1 MDKIKNTSIR
11 QTLGIKN
18 TITELV
24 VNKRLRYFGHVKRM
38 SSTRNPNL
46 VLGSHVHGHRPTGRP
61 AKRWEDCVRSD
72 CQERGLRTLTDAY
85 RLRIRQEDLA
95 RHHGSEAITQS
106 PTGVDGLG
114 QGRSIVTS
122 LF

>member
-1 MDKIKNTSIR
+1 MDKIRNTSIR

-18 TITELV
+18 IITELV
-24 VNKRLRYFGHVKRM
+24 VNKRFRYFGHVKRM

-46 VLGSHVHGHRPTGRP
+46 VLGSHIHGHRPRGRA
-61 AKRWEDCVRSD
+61 AKPWEDCVRSD
-72 CQERGLRTLTDAY
+72 CQERDLRTLSEACRWCKD
-85 RLRIRQEDLA
+85 RNLA

-114 QGRSIVTS
+114 QIQQV
-122 LF
+122 